1 MAVRARASLGIPADV
16 QVNCLTSQPKK
27 IRVLITD
34 DHPAMRHG
42 LAGAIAS
49 ETDMEIAGEAADG
62 AEAIE
67 KFRELQPD
75 VVLLDLQMPKVD
87 GLEAIATIRAESPQ
101 AVVIVLTTYPGDARV
116 MRALTLGATSYLLK
130 SADLHAIVEAI
141 RAAMVGKHVIDVDVA
156 HELVEHAGS
165 ENLTSRELSVLRL
178 ASKGQ
183 GNRAIADALSISED
197 TVKSRMRNIMS
208 KLDAQDRT
216 HAVMIAVQRGF
227 LDL

>member
-1 MAVRARASLGIPADV
+1 VA
-16 QVNCLTSQPKK
+16 SQPKK

-42 LAGAIAS
+42 LAGAIA
-49 ETDMEIAGEAADG
+49 EEIDMEIAGEAADG

-67 KFRELQPD
+67 KFRTLRPD
-75 VVLLDLQMPKVD
+75 VALLDLQMPQVD
-87 GLEAIATIRAESPQ
+87 GLEAIAAIRAEFPK
-101 AVVIVLTTYPGDARV
+101 AVIIVLTTYPGDARV

-130 SADLHAIVEAI
+130 SADLSDIIAAV
-141 RAAMVGKHVIDVDVA
+141 RAAVAGKHVVDAEVA
-156 HELVEHAGS
+156 HELAKHAGS
-165 ENLTSRELSVLRL
+165 EALTPRELSVLRL

-183 GNRAIADALSISED
+183 SNRAIADALSISED

-208 KLDAQDRT
+208 KLGAEDRT
-216 HAVMIAVQRGF
+216 HAVMVAIQRGF

>member
-1 MAVRARASLGIPADV
+1 
-16 QVNCLTSQPKK
+16 LTSQPEK

-42 LAGAIAS
+42 LAGAIAA
-49 ETDMEIAGEAADG
+49 ERDMEIAGEAADG

-67 KFRELQPD
+67 KCRALQPD

-87 GLEAIATIRAESPQ
+87 GLEAIATIREKSPR
-101 AVVIVLTTYPGDARV
+101 VVIIVLTTYPGDARV

-130 SADLHAIVEAI
+130 SADLSDIVDAI
-141 RAAMVGKHVIDVDVA
+141 RATVVGKHVVDAEVA
-156 HELVEHAGS
+156 HELAKHAGL
-165 ENLTSRELSVLRL
+165 ENLTPRELCVLRL
-178 ASKGQ
+178 ASKGRS
-183 GNRAIADALSISED
+183 NRDIADALNIAED

-208 KLDAQDRT
+208 KLGARDRT
-216 HAVMIAVQRGF
+216 HAVTIAIQRGF